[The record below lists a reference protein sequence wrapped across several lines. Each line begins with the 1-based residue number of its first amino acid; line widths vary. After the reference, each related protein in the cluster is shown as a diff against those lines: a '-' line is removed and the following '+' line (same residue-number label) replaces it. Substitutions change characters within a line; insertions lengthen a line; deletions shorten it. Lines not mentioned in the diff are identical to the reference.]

1 MIGCIFCGADTD
13 VFSTRGEY
21 RRRRCQ
27 ADASHVFGTV
37 EVVIGNRLTDPRADK
52 PTPIG
57 PSQRKIIEQLEVE
70 PLTATELSRETGL
83 GRSRIVDGLA
93 GLRRRKLV
101 YVCGYRMR
109 MAAGGR
115 HAPIYAP
122 IYALG
127 DQADAPRPS
136 RDPTADKRYRVSKA
150 NKALGPW
157 AGLITNPGAQP

>member
-52 PTPIG
+52 PTPVG
-57 PSQRKIIEQLEVE
+57 PSQRKIIEQLGVE
-70 PLTATELSRETGL
+70 PMTATELSRETGL
-83 GRSRIVDGLA
+83 DRSRVVDGLA

-101 YVCGYRMR
+101 YICGYRIR
-109 MAAGGR
+109 RAAGGR
-115 HAPIYAP
+115 HAPIYA
-122 IYALG
+122 LG
-127 DQADAPRPS
+127 DQVDAPRPP
-136 RDPTADKRYRVSKA
+136 RDATADKRYRASKA

-157 AGLITNPGAQP
+157 AGLIPNPGAQP